1 MTYPTTI
8 KGQKWALMLGNSA
21 DPEVFTVV
29 CGITT
34 KGLQRT
40 NQTGDTTVWDCE
52 DPDAPPII
60 ERDILA
66 GDWTISGSGQAV
78 LAELDRLED
87 ALAVPSNWRLVL
99 YGTGTTVVRT
109 YTGNAIMTDLTIN
122 AVNGQRAEVSLTL
135 TGNGVLTKGS

>member
-8 KGQKWALMLGNSA
+8 KGQKWALMLGDDA
-21 DPEVFTVV
+21 DPQVFTVV

-40 NQTGDTTVWDCE
+40 NQTGDTTVWDCTN
-52 DPDAPPII
+52 PDAPPII

-78 LAELDRLED
+78 LAELDRLEE
-87 ALAVPSNWRLVL
+87 ALATPSDWRLVL

-135 TGNGVLTKGS
+135 TGNGVLTVGT

>member
-8 KGQKWALMLGNSA
+8 KGQKWALMLGDDA

-135 TGNGVLTKGS
+135 TGNGALTVGP